1 MKAKNLLPFT
11 LSLLLFYPF
20 TFSPFLTLPV
30 GATDKISGNCHY
42 REIEGRYA
50 GVRKNDNG
58 KTYTSFETDDR
69 ITLVYCLR
77 IPKASVSGLAKLISK
92 VTGDVTLNVR
102 VKDCETDKVLLDHSV
117 TQACTK
123 GQAISLPIIPEMNFP
138 QDTWY
143 RVEIQAPDGYN
154 RITRLLEL
162 DFERSGNLPVID
174 AHLRGFPTPAT
185 HLWFGHS
192 TAEHAPQNESYE
204 WCYQE
209 VLMPKQWATI
219 NTYLMTLG
227 ITGGYMGIQMCG
239 QTVQNENGEYTDTIP
254 STYQHRVLFSIWDN
268 GDTDITPD
276 LAAYLRAGALAH
288 GDDVAI
294 NRFGN
299 EGTGCQSMVYNGLWN
314 PGQWVQFLTCAR
326 PEERTITLKDQ
337 QGNDSIIRYPC
348 SLLSTWYKNL
358 DDPEWHYMA
367 TIRHSGESHYYS
379 TWYSFIEN
387 WADTGGELFRR
398 AYYRNNYQRSVGSG
412 KWYFVNKVDLFSQ
425 TDYQN
430 FINEGEITTRHRRMD
445 YGHGLAGDVPRA
457 FYMQTGGYGQP
468 KDSANVLPLVDDHS
482 RVESI
487 NLDSLIGTLQTAYLA
502 DSKASMQTLITSH
515 NSLKTIK
522 NLVAELIARTNR
534 FEGYTTEA
542 MTPICELAE
551 TNYSFPQMRQALLNM
566 AENNV
571 MLRYGNTIKADHICS
586 FRAYMIGNGE
596 DIIAV
601 RDHQVVSIPQAEA
614 DVTDPNNHWIILR
627 HDDTSYYCFYNLG
640 TGDYLSIDSKVRATG
655 LPHRLTMVFSNKKFL
670 IREGGSKFVGF
681 DADRQPA
688 SVTAPKAARF
698 ELLDNYYLTPD
709 PKLCE
714 ALLEETTPEGI
725 TTGIDEIEA
734 APHGVIEEV
743 EGYFLSSDIAAV
755 YYYDLNGRRIGY
767 ALQAGQPVIA
777 HIILRNGASIV
788 RKIVVK

>member
-1 MKAKNLLPFT
+1 MQMQ
-11 LSLLLFYPF
+11 
-20 TFSPFLTLPV
+20 
-30 GATDKISGNCHY
+30 ATDKIYGNCHY

-50 GVRKNDNG
+50 GYRK
-58 KTYTSFETDDR
+58 TESYTTFETDDR
-69 ITLVYCLR
+69 IILVYCLR
-77 IPKASVSGLAKLISK
+77 IPRATVSGSAKLTAK
-92 VTGDVTLNVR
+92 VAGDITLNIR
-102 VKDCETDKVLLDHSV
+102 VKNCETEEVLLEHSV
-117 TQACTK
+117 TQTFTRGSTA
-123 GQAISLPIIPEMNFP
+123 SMEIIPEMSFP
-138 QDTWY
+138 SDTWY

-154 RITRLLEL
+154 RITRLIEL
-162 DFERSGNLPVID
+162 DFERSGSQPVID

-192 TAEHAPQNESYE
+192 TAANAPQNESYE

-209 VLMPKQWATI
+209 VLMPEQWATI

-239 QTVQNENGEYTDTIP
+239 QTVKNENGQYTDTIP

-276 LAAYLRAGALAH
+276 LATYLRAGALAY
-288 GDDVAI
+288 GDDVTI

-299 EGTGCQSMVYNGLWN
+299 EGTGCQSMVYNGKWN

-326 PEERTITLKDQ
+326 PEERTIVLKDVN
-337 QGNDSIIRYPC
+337 GNDSIIRYPC

-430 FINEGEITTRHRRMD
+430 FINDGEITTRHRRMD
-445 YGHGLAGDVPRA
+445 YGHGRAGDVPRA

-468 KDSANVLPLVDDHS
+468 KDSASTLPLVDDHS
-482 RVESI
+482 CVESI
-487 NLDSLIGTLQTAYLA
+487 NLDSLIATLQTAYLE
-502 DSKASMQTLITSH
+502 DSKASMKTLISSH
-515 NSLKTIK
+515 GSLKLMK
-522 NLVAELIARTNR
+522 QLVPELLAKTNR
-534 FEGYTTEA
+534 FEGYTYEA
-542 MTPICELAE
+542 MTPVRELAE
-551 TNYSFPQMRQALLNM
+551 TDYTFENMRSALLNM

-571 MLRYGNTIKADHICS
+571 MLRYGNTVKSDHICS
-586 FRAYMIGNGE
+586 FRAYMIGTGE

-601 RDHQVVSIPQAEA
+601 RDRQLVCVPQAEA

-627 HDDTSYYCFYNLG
+627 HDDQTYYCLYNLG
-640 TGDYLSIDSKVRATG
+640 TGYYLNIGSRPTLSSVPKKLNISMTG
-655 LPHRLTMVFSNKKFL
+655 GKFTIRYSSSRYLGINANKIPVTTNSN
-670 IREGGSKFVGF
+670 
-681 DADRQPA
+681 
-688 SVTAPKAARF
+688 AARF
-698 ELLDNYYLTPD
+698 ELLDNYYLTP
-709 PKLCE
+709 PTMLCE
-714 ALLEETTPEGI
+714 ALLEQTMPEEIATDIDEVEVEPLLQPGEETTSLGN
-725 TTGIDEIEA
+725 
-734 APHGVIEEV
+734 
-743 EGYFLSSDIAAV
+743 DIAAV
-755 YYYDLNGRRIGY
+755 YYYDLQGRRIGY
-767 ALQAGQPVIA
+767 ILPEGEPVIA

-788 RKIVVK
+788 RKIVAK